1 MDHALHEH
9 DNIRAG
15 LVRLAELLEQL
26 ARFGN
31 PVQQIRGSQR
41 QILGQNRSQDGKKR
55 LIVRDGQKMTLL
67 ILHKINDGI
76 FILLLPAPDGRFID
90 RHCCP
95 PSLHPPAPHAGIM
108 IYMTEHAPSP
118 CVPSLL
124 SCSLPQMM
132 SKNFSGPCVP
142 AARPSACD
150 AHSCVPARQVRP
162 AG

>member
-1 MDHALHEH
+1 MQIHETGLLDFHGHHHDIDLGIGQFQLTHQKGEILPMDHALHEH

-76 FILLLPAPDGRFID
+76 FILLLPAPDGA
-90 RHCCP
+90 
-95 PSLHPPAPHAGIM
+95 SLIAIA
-108 IYMTEHAPSP
+108 
-118 CVPSLL
+118 VPLL
-124 SCSLPQMM
+124 CT
-132 SKNFSGPCVP
+132 
-142 AARPSACD
+142 RPLLTRAS
-150 AHSCVPARQVRP
+150 
-162 AG
+162 